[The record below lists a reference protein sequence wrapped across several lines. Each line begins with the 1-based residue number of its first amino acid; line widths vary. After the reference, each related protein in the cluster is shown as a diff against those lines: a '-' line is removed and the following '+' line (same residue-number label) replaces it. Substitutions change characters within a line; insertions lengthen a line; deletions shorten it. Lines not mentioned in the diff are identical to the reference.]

1 MKVGEIFE
9 EGGVALW
16 VEKKSHPI
24 GNLLEL
30 RGSLFFATKKRPDQ
44 DGNDGEHGR
53 DEGESEG
60 GHRLVSVG
68 RVGWDAKASDVACEA
83 VYTMGQPWW
92 ALRARALSA
101 RMRLPDRWTAELLA
115 ACANGVARSNKGF
128 RHTTIDTIENIAII
142 YV

>member
-30 RGSLFFATKKRPDQ
+30 RGSLFFARKKRSDQ
-44 DGNDGEHGR
+44 DGSDGGHGR

-60 GHRLVSVG
+60 GHGLVSVG
-68 RVGWDAKASDVACEA
+68 AWDGMRRRLTWPARQSTRWASR
-83 VYTMGQPWW
+83 GG
-92 ALRARALSA
+92 L
-101 RMRLPDRWTAELLA
+101 
-115 ACANGVARSNKGF
+115 
-128 RHTTIDTIENIAII
+128 
-142 YV
+142 